1 MSVPQ
6 GQASFM
12 HGPFSGRGVLVIGG
26 GGIGS
31 QVCRDLAAAG
41 ARVYFTHYSNAAG
54 AVGLAAELPEGSC
67 AGYAALD
74 ATDDAAA
81 QRVVEVAHRELGGVD
96 TLVVTAGHR
105 HPLALF
111 QDTTADITA
120 GIMATELGGPMN
132 AVRAV
137 LPAMASAGF
146 GRIVLVGSDS
156 GKTGSVGD
164 AASAAAR
171 GGLIAFAKSIAR
183 ENAAS
188 DITVNVVCPGPTN
201 TDLLAGMTAA
211 EGLTGKVMNA
221 VVRAVPKRRLGSVVE
236 ISGAVAYLAGA
247 DAGFITGQAVS
258 VSGGLTMQ

>member
-1 MSVPQ
+1 MSATQDQ
-6 GQASFM
+6 GS
-12 HGPFSGRGVLVIGG
+12 SINGRFNGRRVLVIGG

-41 ARVYFTHYSNAAG
+41 ARVYFTYYSDAQATG
-54 AVGLAAELPEGSC
+54 ELAASLPAGSG
-67 AGYAALD
+67 AGYAALN
-74 ATDDAAA
+74 ATDHAAV
-81 QRVVEVAHRELGGVD
+81 QKVVEDASRELGGVD

-111 QDTTADITA
+111 QETTAVTTA
-120 GIMATELGGPMN
+120 EIVATELGGPMN

-137 LPAMASAGF
+137 LPAMAAAGF
-146 GRIVLVGSDS
+146 GRIILVGSDS

-164 AASAAAR
+164 AASAASR

-188 DITVNVVCPGPTN
+188 DITVNVICPGPTD

-221 VVRAVPKRRLGSVVE
+221 VVRAVPKRRLGTVAE
-236 ISGAVAYLAGA
+236 ISGAVAYLAGT

>member
-1 MSVPQ
+1 MSAPQ
-6 GQASFM
+6 AQGPGKAGSFD
-12 HGPFSGRGVLVIGG
+12 GRGVLVIGG

-41 ARVYFTHYSNAAG
+41 ARVYFTYFSKAAT
-54 AVGLAAELPEGSC
+54 AAELAAALPAGSC

-74 ATDDAAA
+74 ATDDAAVEH
-81 QRVVEVAHRELGGVD
+81 VVATATRELGGVD
-96 TLVVTAGHR
+96 TLVMTAGHR

-111 QDTTADITA
+111 QETTAATAA
-120 GIMATELGGPMN
+120 GILNTELGGPMN
-132 AVRAV
+132 AVRAA
-137 LPAMASAGF
+137 LPAMVAAGF

-164 AASAAAR
+164 AASASAR

-183 ENAAS
+183 ENAAA
-188 DITVNVVCPGPTN
+188 DITVNVVCPGPTD

-221 VVRAVPKRRLGSVVE
+221 VVRAVPKSRLGSVAE
-236 ISGAVAYLAGA
+236 ISGAVIYLAGA
-247 DAGFITGQAVS
+247 DAGFVTGQAVS